1 MKNVKKIITAALITI
16 FTTSLVGCNMIEK
29 TPEGIAR
36 TVVAKVFDAKIT
48 RGQVDEQLTAVI
60 KQIETQ
66 YGANYQNNLEVME
79 QLKAQRQQ
87 VLEGIIAERIIM
99 YKAEELK
106 VMPIEDKLNEDIKKE
121 LEEIKKSFETE
132 EKYKE
137 ALSQAN
143 LTEETLRERIKPSVI
158 QNAVYTKITEDIK
171 ISEEVAK
178 EYYNKNLTEFTEK
191 PNRIRAAHI
200 LVPTEEEALAIKKR
214 IDAGETFAALA
225 KEKGTDGTKD
235 NGGDLGF
242 VEYND
247 PQMDK
252 TFMASAITLPIGK
265 VSAPVKTQYGWHLI
279 KTLEKEEF
287 PVKKFDTVKAEIQE
301 TLLSQEKSKVWTETM
316 SKWQEEAKIKKYE
329 DNL

>member
-158 QNAVYTKITEDIK
+158 QNAVYTKIMEDVK